1 MAQSSGDA
9 NPLARH
15 GGLSYLEIPALD
27 PRRSAEFYA
36 QVLGWQIDQRTSD
49 DVRFSDRS
57 GLLIGRWAIGR
68 DASREP
74 GLLPFIY
81 VDSID
86 AAVALV
92 SANGGEVVK
101 PPYAE
106 GDLRAARIRDPA
118 GNLLGL
124 WQFVPR

>member
-1 MAQSSGDA
+1 MAQNSGDA

-27 PRRSAEFYA
+27 PHQSADFYA

-49 DVRFSDRS
+49 DFRFSDRK
-57 GLLIGRWAIGR
+57 GLLIGRWVIR
-68 DASREP
+68 RVASRGP
-74 GLLPFIY
+74 GLLPFLY
-81 VDSID
+81 ADSID

-92 SANGGEVVK
+92 SANGGEIVK

-106 GDLRAARIRDPA
+106 GDLRAARIRD
-118 GNLLGL
+118 
-124 WQFVPR
+124 